1 MTVTDYFVPRSLSEA
16 LDLLGAHG
24 PSLMVMAGGTVA
36 MPLVN
41 EGISLPGQ
49 VMGLRH
55 AGLDELR
62 EEDGGLHIGATVT
75 LTRLLRQR
83 VVPMLSEA
91 ARSTAS
97 WSVRN
102 MGTVGGNLFT
112 PPPGGDIAV
121 ALLALDA
128 SVTLARP
135 AGTRVVP
142 LAEFY
147 TGFMTNVLEGD
158 ELLTGLH
165 VPAVAG
171 DTAYL
176 KFGRKASNTPS
187 VVTVAVRPERQGA
200 TVTNA
205 RIALGAAG
213 PHPTRAGAA
222 ERAIL
227 GSTLD
232 DEAVEAAAAAAAEES
247 QPIRD
252 GVASEWYRRRMVRL
266 FVARAL
272 ARVRRSGDGE
282 GR

>member
-1 MTVTDYFVPRSLSEA
+1 MTVTDYFLPGSLSEA

-41 EGISLPGQ
+41 DGISLPRK

-83 VVPMLSEA
+83 AVPMLSEA

-102 MGTVGGNLFT
+102 MATVGGNLFT
-112 PPPGGDIAV
+112 PPPGGDVAV

-128 SVTLARP
+128 SVTLAGP

-142 LAEFY
+142 LGAFH
-147 TGFMTNVLEGD
+147 TGFMTNVLQDG
-158 ELLTGLH
+158 ELVTGLRL
-165 VPAVAG
+165 PAVAG

-176 KFGRKASNTPS
+176 KFGRKAANTPS
-187 VVTVAVRPERQGA
+187 VVTVAVRVARRGE
-200 TVTNA
+200 TVTDA

-213 PHPTRAGAA
+213 PHPLRAGAA
-222 ERAIL
+222 ERAL
-227 GSTLD
+227 VGSTLGPEVI
-232 DEAVEAAAAAAAEES
+232 EAVAAMAAEES
-247 QPIRD
+247 QPFSD

-266 FVARAL
+266 FVTRAL
-272 ARVRRSGDGE
+272 DRIRQGGE